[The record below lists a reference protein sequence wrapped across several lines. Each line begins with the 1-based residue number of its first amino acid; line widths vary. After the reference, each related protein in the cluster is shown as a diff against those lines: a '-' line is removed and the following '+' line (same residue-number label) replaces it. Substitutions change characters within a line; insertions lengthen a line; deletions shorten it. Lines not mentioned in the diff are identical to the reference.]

1 MKFSTLFLSVALL
14 FGGVTHAQQKT
25 ASNNKYVNLG
35 QKAVM
40 DGNFKQAVAHLE
52 KALPEEANNPQVLYM
67 LAYSYY
73 HSEEYEKAISGFGQ
87 VISLRPSEVSAYYY
101 RAKARNFI
109 AAKAT
114 SELTLVER
122 EKLLNAAIRDYSKAI
137 ELTPDDIKL
146 YQNRAIAYRDY
157 GILKGQKVP
166 KIYDKNVASS
176 SFKSCINDLQ
186 KLLDSS
192 PGRKDIQE
200 EMKKA
205 KVYMANLDN
214 K

>member
-14 FGGVTHAQQKT
+14 FSGVAYGQQKT

-40 DGNFKQAVAHLE
+40 DGNFKQAVTHLE
-52 KALPEEANNPQVLYM
+52 KALPEEGNNPQVLYM

-73 HSEEYEKAISGFGQ
+73 HSEEYEKAISSFGQ

-114 SELTLVER
+114 SDLTLAER

-166 KIYDKNVASS
+166 KVYDKSVASS
-176 SFKSCINDLQ
+176 SFKSCISDLQ
-186 KLLDSS
+186 KLLDAS

-214 K
+214 N